1 MFDQSLL
8 FFYLKYKIW
17 LTKASNMTPIGN
29 PGEVSFTLEVSVKYY
44 VTSNQNDLA
53 PASYGCTLVKL
64 ISSPI
69 NRVQ

>member
-8 FFYLKYKIW
+8 FFLKKYKIW

-44 VTSNQNDLA
+44 
-53 PASYGCTLVKL
+53 ASYNKQ
-64 ISSPI
+64 SK
-69 NRVQ
+69 